1 MGMNQSTRINHHP
14 NPHIFFIL
22 FSQFS
27 HLLIT
32 CKPIVIIIYRIGYKY
47 SISQRVLRPQYS
59 TMKKEAAKKL
69 VILGQDLSVILAVV
83 ANVLSWLVSR
93 FFPQLLPQLPKIEE
107 QDKND
112 FPSSTQTKCI
122 AIGRPGGME
131 QLRLITLK
139 PGFCTCGY
147 NIENPTPFF
156 DISGGDD
163 TLPSNTVVLRVR
175 AFSINYADCCIRWG
189 LYESAN
195 QFVGWP
201 IVPGFDVAGVVE
213 RVSSENSS
221 GDFKVGDAV
230 FGATFFGAYSTR
242 VLVPNQQLRKIP
254 KGLSMAQAASLPA
267 VSLTALYALYL
278 GGQYP
283 VPKTSLNNKSIL
295 IHSAAGGV
303 GTMLVQI
310 SKLLQLSPVVG
321 VVGRSNKVDA
331 CKAVGCD
338 IVIDKS
344 TQDIWKEAEQAS
356 PQGYGVVADANGV
369 STLRESY
376 NHLAPTGRVIVF
388 GFHSNLP
395 MNQDLLS
402 PMEWIRM
409 IWKMIQMP
417 KINPMDL
424 TASNKSMLG
433 FNLSF
438 FVKEVEML
446 GMLYD
451 QIVSW
456 LEQEKLICPRV
467 EEMNMEEIA
476 RAHELIQSGTSV
488 GKIVMMT
495 NVSSELLNE

>member
-1 MGMNQSTRINHHP
+1 
-14 NPHIFFIL
+14 
-22 FSQFS
+22 
-27 HLLIT
+27 
-32 CKPIVIIIYRIGYKY
+32 
-47 SISQRVLRPQYS
+47 
-59 TMKKEAAKKL
+59 MKKGAVQKVVNL
-69 VILGQDLSVILAVV
+69 ILAVV
-83 ANVLSWLVSR
+83 ANVLSWLVSK
-93 FFPQLLPQLPKIEE
+93 FVPQLLPQLLPKIEE

-112 FPSSTQTKCI
+112 SPSSTQTKCI

-131 QLRLITLK
+131 QLRVITLK

-163 TLPSNTVVLRVR
+163 TLPPNTMVLRVH

-213 RVSSENSS
+213 RLSSENK

-242 VLVPNQQLRKIP
+242 VLVPNQQMRKIP

-278 GGQYP
+278 GAQYP
-283 VPKTSLNNKSIL
+283 VPTTSLNNKSIL

-303 GTMLVQI
+303 GTMLVQM
-310 SKLLQLSPVVG
+310 SKLLKLSPVVG

-331 CKAVGCD
+331 CKGVGCD

-344 TQDIWKEAEQAS
+344 TQDLWNEAEQAS
-356 PQGYGVVADANGV
+356 PQGYAVVADANGV
-369 STLRESY
+369 STLQESY

-409 IWKMIQMP
+409 IWKMMQMP

-424 TASNKSMLG
+424 TASNKSLLG

-438 FVKEVEML
+438 FVKELEMMN
-446 GMLYD
+446 MLYD
-451 QIVSW
+451 QIISW
-456 LEQEKLICPRV
+456 LEQGKLICPRV
-467 EEMNMEEIA
+467 VEMNMEEIA

-495 NVSSELLNE
+495 NVYSGLNE